1 MACTIELADLG
12 PAFAEV
18 DEALF
23 AMWLEGATAIVLGVA
38 SSRDAVQA
46 RLVACDID
54 ACEAIKAVTQHL
66 IASTP
71 GSGAE
76 AKLVTASRVGA
87 IARNYAA
94 KGASSGLWRG
104 TSYGILAQ
112 TWMHRIERC
121 LKARRTVGG
130 LFSTGGGCCCS

>member
-12 PAFAEV
+12 PDFTEV
-18 DEALF
+18 DEDLF

-38 SSRDAVQA
+38 AGRDAVQA
-46 RLVACDID
+46 RLVACGID
-54 ACEAIKAVTQHL
+54 ACAAITAVTQHL

-76 AKLVTASRVGA
+76 AKFVTASRVGA

-94 KGASSGLWRG
+94 QGASSPLWRG
-104 TSYGILAQ
+104 SPYGIPAAI
-112 TWMHRIERC
+112 WMHRIERC
-121 LKARRTVGG
+121 LKARKTVGG
-130 LFSTGGGCCCS
+130 LFSTSGGCCS